1 MEVCCSNRHA
11 FDHDFQNISVSAE
24 VRRSIF
30 QILYCVGLDKSG
42 VLHPTVV
49 IDIVLFEKVR
59 LGLNTDSVC
68 FHLLIAVSI
77 PVNFYS
83 LLVSTKILPFLIE
96 ILQHFHWSGFVVSH
110 YNSSIQILLLWTQIQ
125 QKNKKNANYTRKQVI
140 SACGNVF
147 EYVCYILTVGVI

>member
-77 PVNFYS
+77 PVNFIPC
-83 LLVSTKILPFLIE
+83 LLVRRY
-96 ILQHFHWSGFVVSH
+96 SH
-110 YNSSIQILLLWTQIQ
+110 SLSKYFNTSIDLDSLFPIITPLFKSFYYEL
-125 QKNKKNANYTRKQVI
+125 KYNKKTKKMQIIRVSKSLVHAEMYSNMFVT
-140 SACGNVF
+140 F
-147 EYVCYILTVGVI
+147 